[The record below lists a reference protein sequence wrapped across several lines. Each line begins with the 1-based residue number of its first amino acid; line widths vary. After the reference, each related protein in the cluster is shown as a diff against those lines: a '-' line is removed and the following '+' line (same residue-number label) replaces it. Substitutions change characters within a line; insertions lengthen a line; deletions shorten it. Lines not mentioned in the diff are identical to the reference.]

1 MAARRGVV
9 VVQQDLDKKVEEEG
23 TKIIEVGRGTTMRE
37 GNGSNDSGENFK
49 PGNLGAKI
57 EEKRGNSLE
66 STALNARIGQNLTTP
81 RGHGRRDGEM
91 MGGEGGAIL
100 YKGVWGCR
108 YCTKQVGWGGCANS
122 ASPFACLNSKHK
134 N

>member
-9 VVQQDLDKKVEEEG
+9 VVQKDSDKKVEEEG

-81 RGHGRRDGEM
+81 RGHGRRDGE
-91 MGGEGGAIL
+91 
-100 YKGVWGCR
+100 
-108 YCTKQVGWGGCANS
+108 TKQVISLSMIN
-122 ASPFACLNSKHK
+122 
-134 N
+134 